1 MINIFEKYNKLTDEE
16 RKDIEDL
23 YIVHQLYKQL
33 ENSDEVDLT
42 KLEYKILFNKV
53 KECFNVSNIDVREI
67 IKRIIEI
74 LKCVDKTISDIDDL
88 ELEELVDLISNK
100 DSDFKTIEHKKDILF
115 AITTAR
121 FYCLL
126 LKYEGQ
132 YMLVCEKNDGTQYQ
146 RRFKNEFDSI
156 LKDLSDL
163 GYNNYWQVLN
173 AKDYGIPQNRERVFI
188 ISIRKDIDNG
198 KFTFPETIP
207 LQLKLKDLLED
218 VVDDKYYLTE
228 KGIGRLIKKNNKLIR
243 NNDNP
248 DVSSC
253 IIAGYY
259 KMDGRNNQYISE
271 QNKPKRIG
279 GIYDTEERK
288 RQAGSIYD
296 SNAISPTLTTMFP
309 GGDKQPFVLVN
320 EGTKKGTSEAREGDS
335 INISYPNNM
344 RKRGRVG
351 KEVSQTI
358 LTSPNMA
365 VVENAN
371 KPICLNANKNVS
383 IQDRIYDEEGISTTV
398 TASEFKPKIAE
409 RKMFNPYNDKE
420 IKDIAPTQTANCGN
434 SYSSAAVLI
443 SEDGTTFMRIRKLT
457 PLECWRLM
465 GFDDKDFYKAKDSGI
480 SDTQL
485 YRQAGN
491 SIVVNV
497 LEKII
502 EGLLK

>member
-1 MINIFEKYNKLTDEE
+1 MIKLLSLFTGIGAFEKALERLNVEYELVGFSEIDKYAIKSYCAIHNVTEDKNYGDISKIDENKLPDF
-16 RKDIEDL
+16 DIMTWGFPCQDISIAGKLKGIKEGETRSGL
-23 YIVHQLYKQL
+23 YYEGYRILKA
-33 ENSDEVDLT
+33 
-42 KLEYKILFNKV
+42 KKPKI
-53 KECFNVSNIDVREI
+53 S
-67 IKRIIEI
+67 IIEN
-74 LKCVDKTISDIDDL
+74 V
-88 ELEELVDLISNK
+88 
-100 DSDFKTIEHKKDILF
+100 
-115 AITTAR
+115 
-121 FYCLL
+121 
-126 LKYEGQ
+126 
-132 YMLVCEKNDGTQYQ
+132 KNLTSK
-146 RRFKNEFDSI
+146 RFKNEFESI

-198 KFTFPETIP
+198 KFTFPEKIP
-207 LQLKLKDLLED
+207 LQLKLKDLLEE

-228 KGIGRLIKKNNKLIR
+228 KGIGRLIKMNNKLIR

-253 IIAGYY
+253 IIAGYH

-271 QNKPKRIG
+271 ENKPKRIG
-279 GIYDTEERK
+279 GIYDTDERK
-288 RQAGSIYD
+288 RQAGGIYD
-296 SNAISPTLTTMFP
+296 PNAISPTLTTMFP

-320 EGTKKGTSEAREGDS
+320 EGTKKGSSEAREGDS

-344 RKRGRVG
+344 KKRGRVG
-351 KEVSQTI
+351 KGVSQTI

-371 KPICLNANKNVS
+371 KPICLNANKKVS
-383 IQDRIYDEEGISTTV
+383 IQDRIYDEEGISATV
-398 TASEFKPKIAE
+398 TASEFRSKVAE
-409 RKMFNPYNDKE
+409 RKMFNLYNDKE
-420 IKDIAPTQTANCGN
+420 IKDIAPTQTTNCG
-434 SYSSAAVLI
+434 SSTSSAAVLI
-443 SEDGTTFMRIRKLT
+443 SENGSNYLKIRKLT

-465 GFDDKDFYKAKDSGI
+465 GFDDEDFYKAKNVGI

-497 LEKII
+497 LEEIFKT
-502 EGLLK
+502 LLNLKLKNE

>member
-1 MINIFEKYNKLTDEE
+1 M
-16 RKDIEDL
+16 
-23 YIVHQLYKQL
+23 
-33 ENSDEVDLT
+33 
-42 KLEYKILFNKV
+42 
-53 KECFNVSNIDVREI
+53 
-67 IKRIIEI
+67 
-74 LKCVDKTISDIDDL
+74 
-88 ELEELVDLISNK
+88 
-100 DSDFKTIEHKKDILF
+100 
-115 AITTAR
+115 
-121 FYCLL
+121 
-126 LKYEGQ
+126 
-132 YMLVCEKNDGTQYQ
+132 
-146 RRFKNEFDSI
+146 
-156 LKDLSDL
+156 
-163 GYNNYWQVLN
+163 
-173 AKDYGIPQNRERVFI
+173 
-188 ISIRKDIDNG
+188 
-198 KFTFPETIP
+198 
-207 LQLKLKDLLED
+207 
-218 VVDDKYYLTE
+218 
-228 KGIGRLIKKNNKLIR
+228 NNKLIR

-248 DVSSC
+248 EISSC
-253 IIAGYY
+253 IIAGYH

-296 SNAISPTLTTMFP
+296 PNAISPTLTTMFP

-344 RKRGRVG
+344 KKRGRVG

-371 KPICLNANKNVS
+371 KPICLNANKKIS
-383 IQDRIYDEEGISTTV
+383 IQDRIYDEEGIAATV
-398 TASEFKPKIAE
+398 TASEFRSKIAE

-420 IKDIAPTQTANCGN
+420 IKDIAPTQTANCGC
-434 SYSSAAVLI
+434 STSSAAVLI
-443 SEDGTTFMRIRKLT
+443 SEDGKNYLKIRKLT

-465 GFDDKDFYKAKDSGI
+465 GFDDIDFYNVKNAGI

-497 LEKII
+497 LQAIFENLSVVI
-502 EGLLK
+502 G

>member
-1 MINIFEKYNKLTDEE
+1 MIKLLSLFTGIGAFEKALERLNVEYELVGFSEIDKYAIKSYCAIHNVTEDKNYGDISKIDENKLPDF
-16 RKDIEDL
+16 DIMTWGLPCQDISIAGKLKGIKEGETRSGL
-23 YIVHQLYKQL
+23 YYEGYRILKA
-33 ENSDEVDLT
+33 
-42 KLEYKILFNKV
+42 KKPKI
-53 KECFNVSNIDVREI
+53 S
-67 IKRIIEI
+67 IIEN
-74 LKCVDKTISDIDDL
+74 V
-88 ELEELVDLISNK
+88 
-100 DSDFKTIEHKKDILF
+100 
-115 AITTAR
+115 
-121 FYCLL
+121 
-126 LKYEGQ
+126 
-132 YMLVCEKNDGTQYQ
+132 KNLTSK
-146 RRFKNEFDSI
+146 RFKNEFESI

-198 KFTFPETIP
+198 KFTFPEKIP

-253 IIAGYY
+253 IIAGYH

-296 SNAISPTLTTMFP
+296 PNAISPTLTTMFP

-344 RKRGRVG
+344 KKRGRVG

-365 VVENAN
+365 VVEKAN
-371 KPICLNANKNVS
+371 KPICLNANKKVS
-383 IQDRIYDEEGISTTV
+383 IQDRIYDEEGIAAKV
-398 TASEFKPKIAE
+398 KASEF
-409 RKMFNPYNDKE
+409 
-420 IKDIAPTQTANCGN
+420 
-434 SYSSAAVLI
+434 
-443 SEDGTTFMRIRKLT
+443 
-457 PLECWRLM
+457 
-465 GFDDKDFYKAKDSGI
+465 
-480 SDTQL
+480 
-485 YRQAGN
+485 
-491 SIVVNV
+491 
-497 LEKII
+497 
-502 EGLLK
+502 